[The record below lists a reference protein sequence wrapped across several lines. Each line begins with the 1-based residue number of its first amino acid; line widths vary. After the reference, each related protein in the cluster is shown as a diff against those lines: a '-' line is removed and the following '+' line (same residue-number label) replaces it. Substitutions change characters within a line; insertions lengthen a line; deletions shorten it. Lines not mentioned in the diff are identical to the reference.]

1 MSEDYASRTPA
12 EPYPGLRP
20 FLDNEEILL
29 FGRERQVREVIERL
43 RQTQFVA
50 VIGGSGSGKSSLIL
64 AGVVPELRSFGI
76 PGAGDYW
83 VPMVCTPGTNASAQ
97 DQALRLNTPITRLAR
112 KFAALL
118 RSRGSAEQDAARLEE
133 IAARLREEL
142 GFSNLVELYTD
153 ELAVPPGP
161 QPQDARF
168 LFVIDQFEELFHPT
182 TRHVDD
188 ARLLVERVIDHFF
201 SPHPR
206 CYVVLTMRSEHLNDC
221 ASFLELPDAINKAS
235 YLVRRLDDAEMHDA
249 IVCPAERLLR
259 LRQMADDDTAR
270 LPQELQFNTE
280 VTARLLRD
288 VRAIS
293 DDPDHLPLLQHVL
306 ARLWQAACE
315 RVASRLDIP
324 DRIEPSD
331 LAVAASGQPAALAP
345 PLGSEVNVL
354 RASLERWAEAA
365 YQRHGEPQRAVLDAL
380 LRKLAVKDPNTGMY
394 SQQRVHVD
402 DCLGL
407 LGADATRADLKAL
420 LGQGFL
426 GEVDYLY
433 WDDDD
438 AQRITLKVSH
448 ESLIRGW
455 PRLRQAIDQDAER
468 FAAFVDL
475 LRKCQVW
482 QRRQG
487 SDELLLEAGD
497 LRRARDAAIES
508 TLANGDERA
517 AWFRRLQATPAQAH
531 LAALNG
537 DAGGPGAI
545 DAFLQA
551 SSERQ
556 RQRQQNESRRRRNR
570 QWLVAAFL
578 LLVPMGLYAV
588 LVQGPVIQRTTLLFQ
603 AGSIANATALR
614 HGQPEVGSEA
624 PALRNLVDA
633 AALIDRGRRGDSR
646 IQRVNRHLLK
656 WFPAMPFVG
665 GAAEFVEQ
673 VGAGAEPVVNGSL
686 RQLLESAVW
695 HAPVPQPVPDKDKVA
710 LATREPGVPC
720 VIERTG
726 GPVVLM
732 GQLFTAFNTSNPALS
747 RSIFVPDASG
757 TNDGREEVEL
767 FAAHIRRQGSL
778 GCVSRQV
785 LMKIPKFLAP
795 EVAFDANLR
804 FFMFVGTDSAKNP
817 VEKTLTLNEILWERA
832 DDEGGRSVSSRERV
846 VLSGARAAD
855 RLSRVTE
862 TPADDR
868 PDVALLDTVRMNTG
882 RAFVVDGQG
891 WRIVD
896 EVAQRIPEGADDPKL
911 RKLVAPAAGS
921 QCLSLAALLRPQP
934 NFRLE
939 MLEDPGDDRY
949 CFSIASGVPP
959 NASPKTEQ
967 IVVAVYGRPS
977 ARALNTAGA
986 PAPAPIASLPR
997 FGRVSPEEKVV
1008 WKVGKEGSDLAGWI
1022 AAWSPTSTGT
1032 LRHVAAP
1039 WSTCAL
1045 WRLGSEILQAQ
1056 DTPFREAADE
1066 KNRKVCDWQ

>member
-1 MSEDYASRTPA
+1 MNSADVSRTPV

-64 AGVVPELRSFGI
+64 AGVMPELRSFGI

-83 VPMVCTPGTNASAQ
+83 VPMVCTPGTNASLA
-97 DQALRLNTPITRLAR
+97 DQAQRLNTPITRLAR

-118 RSRGSAEQDAARLEE
+118 RSRGSAAQDAVRLEE

-142 GFSNLVELYTD
+142 GFANLVELYTD
-153 ELAVPPGP
+153 ELAVPAGP
-161 QPQDARF
+161 KPQDARF

-182 TRHVDD
+182 TRHVED

-235 YLVRRLDDAEMHDA
+235 YLVRRLDDSEMHDA

-259 LRQMADDDTAR
+259 LRQLADEDAAR
-270 LPQELQFNTE
+270 LPQELQFSAE
-280 VTARLLRD
+280 VTARLLKD

-306 ARLWQAACE
+306 ARIWQAACT
-315 RVASRLDIP
+315 RVASRLDLP
-324 DRIEPSD
+324 DRIEPGD
-331 LAVAASGQPAALAP
+331 LEVAASALPSALAP
-345 PLGSEVNVL
+345 PLTDDLNVL

-365 YQRHGEPQRAVLDAL
+365 YQRHGEAQRAVLGVL

-402 DCLGL
+402 DCLHL
-407 LGADATRADLKAL
+407 LGAQATRADLKAL
-420 LGQGFL
+420 LAKGFL

-438 AQRITLKVSH
+438 PQRITLKVSH

-455 PRLRQAIDQDAER
+455 PRLRQAIDHEAER
-468 FAAFVDL
+468 FAAFVEL
-475 LRKCQVW
+475 LRKCEDW
-482 QRRQG
+482 KRNQG
-487 SDELLLEAGD
+487 SEELLLEAGD
-497 LRRARDAAIES
+497 LRRASDAAVEV
-508 TLANGDERA
+508 TLANGNERA
-517 AWFRRLQATPAQAH
+517 AWFRRLQASPSHAH
-531 LAALNG
+531 LAALDSG
-537 DAGGPGAI
+537 DEGPGAI

-551 SSERQ
+551 STERQ
-556 RQRQQNESRRRRNR
+556 RQRQDSESRRRRNR
-570 QWLVAAFL
+570 QLLILVFV
-578 LLVPMGLYAV
+578 LLVPMLLYGL
-588 LVQGPVIQRTTLLFQ
+588 LVQGPVIQRTSLLFK
-603 AGSIANATALR
+603 AGSIANATPLR
-614 HGQPEVGSEA
+614 RGQPDVGSEA

-646 IQRVNRHLLK
+646 IQRANRHLLQ

-695 HAPVPQPVPDKDKVA
+695 HAQLPQRVPDKDKVA
-710 LATREPGVPC
+710 MATREPGVPC
-720 VIERTG
+720 VVDRAG
-726 GPVVLM
+726 GPVVLV
-732 GQLFTAFNTSNPALS
+732 GQLFSAFNTSDPKLS

-757 TNDGREEVEL
+757 TSTGREEVEL
-767 FAAHIRRQGSL
+767 FAANVKRQAPF
-778 GCVSRQV
+778 GCMSRQV

-795 EVAFDANLR
+795 EIAFDANLR
-804 FFMFVGTDSAKNP
+804 FYMYVGTDSAKNP

-855 RLSRVTE
+855 HLSRAAD

-891 WRIVD
+891 WRVVD
-896 EVAQRIPEGADDPKL
+896 EVAQRIPEEADDPKL
-911 RKLVAPAAGS
+911 RDLAAPGAGS
-921 QCLSLAALLRPQP
+921 QCVALAELLQRQPQQG
-934 NFRLE
+934 FQVE
-939 MLEDPGDDRY
+939 MLEDPDDDRY
-949 CFSIASGVPP
+949 CFSIARGVPP
-959 NASPKTEQ
+959 NASPKTDQ
-967 IVVAVYGRPS
+967 IVVAVYRKPT
-977 ARALNTAGA
+977 ARALNATG
-986 PAPAPIASLPR
+986 APAPIASLPR
-997 FGRVSPEEKVV
+997 FGRVTPGEQVT
-1008 WKVGKEGSDLAGWI
+1008 WKVGKEDSHLAGWI
-1022 AAWSPTSTGT
+1022 AAWSPTGTGR

-1045 WRLGSEILQAQ
+1045 WRLGSEILQSQAKEY
-1056 DTPFREAADE
+1056 RVAADE